1 MRFVCPKRS
10 ASSFVPNRP
19 RIVSS
24 SPLRSATA
32 NFFSMMVSSLLF
44 GTLILSSWLSYKSD
58 FRCDFEIFSTFFS
71 FLTENCRPN
80 PPDRKRKKRRIRGMP
95 QGRREASTRLF
106 TSYYTPSP
114 EKSQEKAKAPRRK
127 SVRSSFRFRF
137 SKFFSK
143 RTSFFEKSLDK
154 LFSLC

>member
-58 FRCDFEIFSTFFS
+58 FHCDFEIFSTFFS
-71 FLTENCRPN
+71 FLTGNCRPKIHE
-80 PPDRKRKKRRIRGMP
+80 RKRKKDGYAACRKDAARRQPVFSLPMIHHHP
-95 QGRREASTRLF
+95 KKVKKKQKLL
-106 TSYYTPSP
+106 
-114 EKSQEKAKAPRRK
+114 QK

-143 RTSFFEKSLDK
+143 RASFFEKSLDK